1 MIDINNL
8 KNCRSYDESMIERF
22 MEEPEYADELL
33 NDVLADGDEREIQ
46 RVQEWYNEAKT
57 MDINN
62 LKSCVDHEES
72 TIRSFIRDPEN
83 EAIGTIKAAMA

>member
-46 RVQEWYNEAKT
+46 RVQEWYNEASRWS
-57 MDINN
+57 N
-62 LKSCVDHEES
+62 V
-72 TIRSFIRDPEN
+72 
-83 EAIGTIKAAMA
+83 AAVL